1 MPDAMPTDPFDLF
14 DAWFAEASASEPVDP
29 NAMCLATT
37 TPDGY
42 PSARTVLLKG
52 LDGKGHAERGFLFY
66 TNVESRKGQELAA
79 NRHVALLFHWK
90 SLGRQLRIE
99 GEALPVTGADADA
112 YFATRA
118 RISRLGAWA
127 SDQSRPLIGR
137 DELEARVATFDRR
150 FPGDDIPRPPNWS
163 GFRVVPGYFEFWQDQ
178 PFRLHDRLTYRHAG
192 GGWEL
197 GRLYP

>member
-1 MPDAMPTDPFDLF
+1 MPDAAPTDPFDLF

-150 FPGDDIPRPPNWS
+150 FPGADIPRPPNWS
-163 GFRVVPGYFEFWQDQ
+163 GFRVVPGYFEFWQDR
-178 PFRLHDRLTYRHAG
+178 PFRLHDRLTYRRG
-192 GGWEL
+192 DGGWEP

>member
-1 MPDAMPTDPFDLF
+1 MPDAAPTDPFDLF

-37 TPDGY
+37 TPEGF

-90 SLGRQLRIE
+90 SLGRQVRIE

-150 FPGDDIPRPPNWS
+150 FPGKDIPRPPNWS
-163 GFRVVPGYFEFWQDQ
+163 GFRVVPGYFEFWQDR
-178 PFRLHDRLTYRHAG
+178 PFRLHDRLTYRRAG
-192 GGWEL
+192 GGWEP